1 MYKYSIIS
9 LFVGILFLSFQGIY
23 QGRKLQISSDSLRII
38 YSKKP
43 STWPKPT
50 VDSGVEWKELG
61 ILPVSALAAQKDS
74 LKDVIE
80 LGKLFF
86 FDPRLSGS
94 NQISCSS
101 CHSPDVS
108 WTDGKEKSV
117 GHDHAKT
124 KRNAPSL
131 QNIWFF
137 KNYFW
142 DGRAESLEQQ
152 ALGPIISEG
161 EMNQDLNKLPKEL
174 NKIKGYLTHFKKA
187 FNHEKITKEEILYA
201 LAIYQKTIVSRNS
214 RFDHFLKGE
223 TDVLTDSELQG
234 LHLFRTKARC
244 INCHNGALFSDNK
257 FHNVGLTYYGR
268 EYQDLGRY
276 SVTNKPED
284 VGKFKTPMLRD
295 VIRTRP
301 WMHNGLFDDIEGV
314 VTMYNNGM
322 PQPKPRTEAF
332 QKDPIFPKTSPLIK
346 KLHLTKPEQTALIS
360 FLGSISATPFKIQA
374 PDLPK

>member
-1 MYKYSIIS
+1 MFKHFII
-9 LFVGILFLSFQGIY
+9 IAFLSTLLVSFHSIY
-23 QGRKLQISSDSLRII
+23 EKNSPKELSDSLRTI
-38 YSKKP
+38 YSKNP
-43 STWPKPT
+43 SLWPKPT
-50 VDSGVEWKELG
+50 IDAGVEWKELG
-61 ILPVSALAAQKDS
+61 ILPTSPLAAKKDS

-101 CHSPDVS
+101 S

-131 QNIWFF
+131 ANIWFF
-137 KNYFW
+137 NRYFW

-152 ALGPIISEG
+152 ALGPIIAEG
-161 EMNQDLNKLPKEL
+161 EMKQNLDKLPKEL
-174 NKIKGYLTHFKKA
+174 NKIKGYTKYFKKA
-187 FNHEKITKEEILYA
+187 FNREKITKEEILQA
-201 LAIYQKTIVSRNS
+201 LAIYQKTIVSRSS
-214 RFDHFLKGE
+214 RFDYFLKGE
-223 TDVLTDSELQG
+223 KDALSDSEIQG

-276 SVTNKPED
+276 VVTNNPED

-322 PQPKPRTEAF
+322 PQPKAKTEA
-332 QKDPIFPKTSPLIK
+332 QQNDPLFPKTSPLIK
-346 KLHLTKPEQTALIS
+346 KLHLTKAEQESLIS
-360 FLGSISATPFKIQA
+360 FLGSISSTPFRIQA
-374 PDLPK
+374 PELPK